1 MSSLT
6 PEINF
11 ESHSRCQEI
20 IRQIISKKY
29 YKVAYLE
36 YRSDPT
42 NYYINKINVFYDKI
56 GAHEIKKIDLD
67 LNYNENERN
76 SIFDYDVLHLSSGNT
91 FDYLWQ
97 LKKMKYIEIIKG
109 FSKLNKLIVGH
120 SAGSLLPSPTIGT
133 AIYGDENEI
142 DLKDLN
148 SLDLIDFEFFPHW
161 NEWSYFLDKLKEY
174 SRMNQ
179 INIFL
184 VEDGEGMIIDDD
196 RKYIIGNIRMI
207 ENGIYKEKGKFT

>member
-11 ESHSRCQEI
+11 ESHNRCQDI

-42 NYYINKINVFYDKI
+42 NYYMNKTNVFYDVI
-56 GAHEIKKIDLD
+56 GEHEIKKIDLD
-67 LNYNENERN
+67 LNYNENERK

-91 FDYLWQ
+91 FDFLWQ
-97 LKKMKYIEIIKG
+97 LKRRNFLEIIRE
-109 FSKLNKLIVGH
+109 FSKMNKLIVGH
-120 SAGSLLPSPTIGT
+120 SAGSLLPSQTIGT

-142 DLKDLN
+142 NIKDLK
-148 SLDLIDFEFFPHW
+148 SLALIDFEFFPHW
-161 NEWSYFLDKLKEY
+161 NEWAYFLEDLKEY
-174 SRMNQ
+174 SRKNQ
-179 INIFL
+179 MNIFL
-184 VEDGEGMIIDDD
+184 VEDGEGIIIDDD
-196 RKYIIGNIRMI
+196 RKHIIGNIRMI
-207 ENGIYKEKGKFT
+207 ENGIYQENGKFT